1 MKVFENQKQNRQF
14 FLSYIVFMVN
24 GMLALSIGSMLPF
37 IRDARGLDYGFCGM
51 IVSLHSVGNLL
62 SSFFAGIVP
71 AFLGKKKSIL
81 LFESFF
87 AISFALI
94 LFGQNNFCL
103 VLAFLMTGLARG
115 AASNYCNAKI
125 NALAPGKA
133 WIINGLHAMFSIGAF
148 LFPILLTLITGT
160 NASNWTYA
168 CVMMLAVGVLAW
180 FLYWMIPEDEEQKKQ
195 RKTEENG
202 EEKKTAAVSENR
214 SWGFFKEP
222 VFYLVIA
229 TLFFYLCAEQG
240 VIGWMITYFKDTE
253 LLSPSVSTITASV
266 QWLMILFG
274 RLTVAAVS
282 LKVTKEKLLP
292 VMGVGLVVF
301 FILLIFSRTTFWIMA
316 GIIGFGYSMAGV
328 YPTTVSFAGKLIQK
342 YPMAWSFILTL
353 ASLGSIV
360 MPSVIGKIAETAG
373 IAVGMSSVAVVLV
386 IDFICI
392 LALCAYSAKTGKEV

>member
-1 MKVFENQKQNRQF
+1 
-14 FLSYIVFMVN
+14 
-24 GMLALSIGSMLPF
+24 MLPF
-37 IRDARGLDYGFCGM
+37 LRDARGLDYGFCGM

-133 WIINGLHAMFSIGAF
+133 WIINGLHAMFSIGASG
-148 LFPILLTLITGT
+148 FPILLTLITGT

-195 RKTEENG
+195 RKTEGNG
-202 EEKKTAAVSENR
+202 EEKKTAAVSENG
-214 SWGFFKEP
+214 SWGFLKEP
-222 VFYLVIA
+222 VFYLVIV

-282 LKVTKEKLLP
+282 LKVAKEKLLP
-292 VMGVGLVVF
+292 VMGVGLVAF

>member
-24 GMLALSIGSMLPF
+24 GMLALSVGSMLPF

-202 EEKKTAAVSENR
+202 EEKKTAAVSENG
-214 SWGFFKEP
+214 SWGFLKEP
-222 VFYLVIA
+222 VFYLVIV

-282 LKVTKEKLLP
+282 LKVAKEKLLP
-292 VMGVGLVVF
+292 MMGVGLVVF

>member
-1 MKVFENQKQNRQF
+1 
-14 FLSYIVFMVN
+14 
-24 GMLALSIGSMLPF
+24 
-37 IRDARGLDYGFCGM
+37 
-51 IVSLHSVGNLL
+51 
-62 SSFFAGIVP
+62 
-71 AFLGKKKSIL
+71 
-81 LFESFF
+81 
-87 AISFALI
+87 
-94 LFGQNNFCL
+94 
-103 VLAFLMTGLARG
+103 
-115 AASNYCNAKI
+115 
-125 NALAPGKA
+125 
-133 WIINGLHAMFSIGAF
+133 
-148 LFPILLTLITGT
+148 
-160 NASNWTYA
+160 
-168 CVMMLAVGVLAW
+168 MMLAVGVLAW
-180 FLYWMIPEDEEQKKQ
+180 FLYWMIPEDEEQKKL

-202 EEKKTAAVSENR
+202 EEKKTAAVSENG
-214 SWGFFKEP
+214 SWGFLKEP
-222 VFYLVIA
+222 VFYLVIV

-282 LKVTKEKLLP
+282 LKVAKEQLLP
-292 VMGVGLVVF
+292 VMGVGLVAF

-342 YPMAWSFILTL
+342 YPMAWSCILTL

-392 LALCAYSAKTGKEV
+392 LALCAYSAKTRKEV

>member
-202 EEKKTAAVSENR
+202 EEKKTAAVSENG
-214 SWGFFKEP
+214 SWGFLKEP
-222 VFYLVIA
+222 VFYLVIV

-282 LKVTKEKLLP
+282 LKVAKEKLLP
-292 VMGVGLVVF
+292 VMGVGLVAF

>member
-202 EEKKTAAVSENR
+202 EEKKTAAVSENG
-214 SWGFFKEP
+214 SWGFLKEP
-222 VFYLVIA
+222 VFYLVIV

-282 LKVTKEKLLP
+282 LKVAKEKLLP